1 MVQCDQAAQLLDCKQ
16 GGAAVDTTRW
26 CHLLVVL
33 AALAPLMGA
42 GGSAEAEQQQ
52 KPNII

>member
-1 MVQCDQAAQLLDCKQ
+1 VA
-16 GGAAVDTTRW
+16 TTRW
-26 CHLLVVL
+26 CHLLIPVL
-33 AALAPLMGA
+33 SALAPLMGA